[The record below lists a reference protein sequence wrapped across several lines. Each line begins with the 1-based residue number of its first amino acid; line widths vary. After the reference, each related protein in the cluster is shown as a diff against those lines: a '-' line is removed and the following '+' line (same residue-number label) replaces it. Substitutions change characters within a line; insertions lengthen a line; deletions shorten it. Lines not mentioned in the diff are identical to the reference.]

1 MYKKKSKSMFMH
13 KITDI
18 DQFVETIRTFVF
30 NKFKDPVGKIVAED
44 EETVLKKIDSFISF
58 PESKLIIAEIIGDKV
73 EISREEMIKICE
85 AINARVLSNAL
96 RKMVLE
102 DYLDC
107 AFEDN
112 NFTFSV
118 NQKGLEKAIILP
130 LKENQ

>member
-1 MYKKKSKSMFMH
+1 
-13 KITDI
+13 
-18 DQFVETIRTFVF
+18 
-30 NKFKDPVGKIVAED
+30 
-44 EETVLKKIDSFISF
+44 
-58 PESKLIIAEIIGDKV
+58 
-73 EISREEMIKICE
+73 MIKICE